1 MGQKFQGGVGQV
13 AEGDIN
19 NFGISIKLADADKSE
34 SRSLVTAQRK
44 ELHELRAKC
53 EELGDDPRDVWRTVH
68 AQLGVTTISEIT
80 AEQFV
85 DARNVMKTRLEF
97 LQEEADKRR
106 LVGKVL
112 RVVAEKDAKAEM
124 NNFCELSFGRT
135 QLKNLRKS
143 QLQKTLEFV
152 QRFQPVRQPEAKGN
166 TSSVITLREFLVL
179 HKQSAAALFCLG
191 VLVGGIWF

>member
-19 NFGISIKLADADKSE
+19 NFGISIKLADADKAE
-34 SRSLVTAQRK
+34 FRSLVTAQRK

-80 AEQFV
+80 AGQFV
-85 DARNVMKTRLEF
+85 DARNVLRTRLER
-97 LQEEADKRR
+97 LQEEADIRR

-112 RVVAEKDAKAEM
+112 RVVAEKDAKNEM

-135 QLKNLRKS
+135 QLKKLQKS
-143 QLQKTLEFV
+143 QLQQTLEFV
-152 QRFQPVRQPEAKGN
+152 QGFQPMKLPEETPT
-166 TSSVITLREFLVL
+166 TSKVSSIGEFLVV

>member
-135 QLKNLRKS
+135 QLKNLQKS

>member
-19 NFGISIKLADADKSE
+19 NFGINIKLGDADKAE

-80 AEQFV
+80 AQQFV

-97 LQEEADKRR
+97 LQEDADKRR

-112 RVVAEKDAKAEM
+112 RVVTEKDAKAEM

-135 QLKNLRKS
+135 QLKNLQKS
-143 QLQKTLEFV
+143 QLQQTLEFV
-152 QRFQPVRQPEAKGN
+152 QRFQPMRQPEATAN
-166 TSSVITLREFLVL
+166 TSRVLTLGEFLVL